1 MQASLANGTPG
12 TSTASGCRLPKLV
25 ARWWIWSLPRGTGM
39 DLEGGVRGGGGTHGS
54 SRQHRSG
61 SREKAA
67 AKQAATDLSSMVR
80 AWVEAGGSRGGWE
93 GATGFGAAGF
103 GGGAGRI
110 WGTVRVS
117 MYTWARL
124 KFRGPTKRQAGGL
137 SLVKSTF
144 KNTKKI

>member
-1 MQASLANGTPG
+1 
-12 TSTASGCRLPKLV
+12 
-25 ARWWIWSLPRGTGM
+25 M

-80 AWVEAGGSRGGWE
+80 AWVEAGGSRGGRE
-93 GATGFGAAGF
+93 RATGFGAAGF

-110 WGTVRVS
+110 WGMVRVS
-117 MYTWARL
+117 MYTWGRL
-124 KFRGPTKRQAGGL
+124 KFRGPTKRQAGRF

-144 KNTKKI
+144 KNTKKN